1 MFEQVILIFIV
12 LRGMQCS
19 IGTLESTAFG
29 QRKKRS
35 LTGRHNFVRL
45 FIGLLSAFCDF
56 FRKLFVNYL
65 EDFL

>member
-1 MFEQVILIFIV
+1 V

-29 QRKKRS
+29 HSERKKRS

-56 FRKLFVNYL
+56 FRKLFVNSL